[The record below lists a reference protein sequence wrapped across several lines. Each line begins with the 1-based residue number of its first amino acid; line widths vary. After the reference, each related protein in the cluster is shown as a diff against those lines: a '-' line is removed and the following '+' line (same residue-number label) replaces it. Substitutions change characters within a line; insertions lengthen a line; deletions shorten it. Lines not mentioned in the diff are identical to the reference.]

1 MKNKI
6 RFAFFL
12 VSRFKGQTLEIIGI
26 GILSFIFLQLHFL
39 RSISQIYFIIDNSL
53 IFISAV
59 LIFVGEWL
67 RRKSG
72 TKQTLLRPT

>member
-12 VSRFKGQTLEIIGI
+12 VSRFKGQTLEGIGI
-26 GILSFIFLQLHFL
+26 GILSFIFIQLHFF
-39 RSISQIYFIIDNSL
+39 RNINQINFIIDNSL
-53 IFISAV
+53 LFISAV
-59 LIFVGEWL
+59 LIFAGERL

-72 TKQTLLRPT
+72 TKQTPS